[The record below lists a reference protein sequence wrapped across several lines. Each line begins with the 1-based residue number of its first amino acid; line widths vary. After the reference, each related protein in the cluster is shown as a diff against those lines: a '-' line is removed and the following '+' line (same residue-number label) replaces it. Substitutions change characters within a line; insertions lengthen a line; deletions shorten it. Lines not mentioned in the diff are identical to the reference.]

1 MKHPN
6 SKVRCDV
13 EEIIQRIKKLKP
25 HEAEE
30 LAGRFAPIFQ
40 QRLNES
46 EEEACSISRHF
57 ILAVMKAI

>member
-1 MKHPN
+1 MKHRN
-6 SKVRCDV
+6 VKIRCGV
-13 EEIIQRIKKLKP
+13 EVIIQRIKKLKP

-30 LAGRFAPIFQ
+30 LAGRFAQIFQ
-40 QRLNES
+40 HRLNES